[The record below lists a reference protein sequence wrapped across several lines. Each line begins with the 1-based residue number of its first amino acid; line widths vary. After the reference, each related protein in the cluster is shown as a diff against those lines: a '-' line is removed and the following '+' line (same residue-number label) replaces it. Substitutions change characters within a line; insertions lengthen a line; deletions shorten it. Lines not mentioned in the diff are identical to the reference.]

1 MGTKFMKRRDFIGK
15 ATLGLLST
23 GLSIPLLRGGITDQ
37 NQPHKIIYRTLGRTN
52 LRIPIVSFGVMNSDS
67 PDLINRA
74 IELGIKHLDTANGYL
89 RGNSERVIGEVL
101 ENTGKRDK
109 VYVATKM
116 RLARDNKKGIF
127 TTEGSTREPAATE
140 ENLFKQ
146 LEISLKR
153 LRTDY
158 IDILYL
164 HSCTTSQM
172 VNFEPLMNAL
182 VKAKKQ
188 GKARFIGISTHTSEP
203 KVIRATVDAGVYDV
217 VLTTY
222 NFVQENREEI
232 KRAIQYAAENHI
244 GVIAMKTQ
252 GGRRYQQRSKTE
264 VNHESA
270 LKWVLND
277 ENVCTTIPGMT
288 SFEQLEQ
295 NLKVMSSLALSEK
308 EKRELQTTSK
318 LRGSLFCQ
326 NCRSCIPT
334 CPNGVEIPS
343 LMRAYMYA
351 EGYGNFVQ
359 AKITMEKLDKN
370 QGLNVCED
378 CSSCTASCRNGIDIA
393 SRLKALITEGLYL

>member
-1 MGTKFMKRRDFIGK
+1 MGTKGMKRRDFIGK
-15 ATLGLLST
+15 ATFGLLST

-37 NQPHKIIYRTLGRTN
+37 DQPHKIIYRTLGRTN

-74 IELGIKHLDTANGYL
+74 IEMGIKHLDTANGYL

-109 VYVATKM
+109 VYIATKM

-127 TTEGSTREPAATE
+127 MTKGSTREPAATE

-158 IDILYL
+158 VDILYL
-164 HSCTTSQM
+164 HSCTTPQM
-172 VNFEPLMNAL
+172 VNFEPMMNAL

-188 GKARFIGISTHTSEP
+188 GKARFIGISTHANEP
-203 KVIRATVDAGVYDV
+203 KVIRSTVDAGVYDV

-222 NFVQENREEI
+222 NFVQEHKEEI
-232 KRAIQYAAENHI
+232 KKAIQYAAENHI

-264 VNHESA
+264 VNHKAA

-295 NLKVMSSLALSEK
+295 NLKVMSSLALSGK
-308 EKRELQTTSK
+308 EKGELKTASK

-359 AKITMEKLDKN
+359 AKMTVEKLEKN
-370 QGLNVCED
+370 QGLSVCED
-378 CSSCTASCRNGIDIA
+378 CSSCTALCHNGIDIA
-393 SRLKALITEGLYL
+393 SRLKALITEGSYL